1 MIDGKYSFHC
11 RFLWTFA
18 ANNQKSCR
26 KNIYRLHC
34 LLWDKK
40 ECLPD
45 DTVFVDLFGGSGLL
59 SHIAKQEKPDATVV
73 YNDFDN
79 YQKRL
84 ENINRTNRLLADL
97 RVLVKDCPWHKLIPK
112 DVREAIFARLIREE
126 KTGFV
131 DYITLSSS
139 LLFSMK
145 YVLDMDGLRKESLYN
160 NVRKSDYHCD
170 GYLDGLVITSCD
182 YKCLV
187 EQYKGMSGVVF
198 LVDPPYLSTKVG
210 TYKMYWRL
218 SDYLDVLKVL
228 QGTKFVY
235 FTSDKSSIIEL
246 CQWMGDNQSLGN
258 SFAGA
263 TKVEFNA
270 HMNYNSSY
278 TDIMLYKTTA

>member
-1 MIDGKYSFHC
+1 
-11 RFLWTFA
+11 
-18 ANNQKSCR
+18 
-26 KNIYRLHC
+26 
-34 LLWDKK
+34 
-40 ECLPD
+40 
-45 DTVFVDLFGGSGLL
+45 
-59 SHIAKQEKPDATVV
+59 
-73 YNDFDN
+73 
-79 YQKRL
+79 
-84 ENINRTNRLLADL
+84 
-97 RVLVKDCPWHKLIPK
+97 
-112 DVREAIFARLIREE
+112 
-126 KTGFV
+126 
-131 DYITLSSS
+131 
-139 LLFSMK
+139 
-145 YVLDMDGLRKESLYN
+145 
-160 NVRKSDYHCD
+160 
-170 GYLDGLVITSCD
+170 
-182 YKCLV
+182 
-187 EQYKGMSGVVF
+187 MSGGVF

>member
-1 MIDGKYSFHC
+1 
-11 RFLWTFA
+11 
-18 ANNQKSCR
+18 
-26 KNIYRLHC
+26 
-34 LLWDKK
+34 
-40 ECLPD
+40 
-45 DTVFVDLFGGSGLL
+45 
-59 SHIAKQEKPDATVV
+59 
-73 YNDFDN
+73 
-79 YQKRL
+79 
-84 ENINRTNRLLADL
+84 
-97 RVLVKDCPWHKLIPK
+97 
-112 DVREAIFARLIREE
+112 
-126 KTGFV
+126 
-131 DYITLSSS
+131 
-139 LLFSMK
+139 MK

-198 LVDPPYLSTKVG
+198 LVDPPYLSTEVG

-270 HMNYNSSY
+270 HINYNSSY